1 MNYRMTAHILGQLAL
16 FIAGFMLVPFI
27 IALVNGE
34 NTLLAF
40 GVTIGGL
47 TALGCVSLFSKPKD
61 TSFNARGGCLIVAL
75 AWIGFSVAGCLPFF
89 ISGYIPN
96 FIDAL
101 FETVSGFTTTGA
113 SILTN
118 IEALPDSLLFWRS
131 FTHWIGGMG
140 VLLFV
145 IAILPKGDASIV
157 HVLKAEV
164 PGPQFGKIVSKMN
177 FTARILYAIYIVLTL
192 LEVILLCFGGMT
204 VFDSFIHAF
213 GTAGTGGFSNYSA
226 SVGRFDSLY
235 IDIVITVFMLVFS
248 VNFNLYFLII
258 IGRFKD
264 AIKSEEL
271 RWLLIVFCG
280 ATLMISLSLTL
291 NDVYDTFWQA
301 LRYASFQSA
310 SILSTTGYV
319 TADFATWPVFTQV
332 VLVLLMFIGGC
343 AGSTAGGL
351 KVSRVMILVKNA
363 FRAVKKE
370 ASPRSVVLVKTDKH
384 AVSEELNGGVLAY
397 FVLYVSMMLLS
408 VLLVSAASNQFDFTT
423 NLTAVVTCYNNVGPG
438 LGGVGP
444 TSCFYAYG
452 GFSKII
458 LILDMLM
465 GRLEVLP
472 ILMIFYPKAW
482 RLAK

>member
-1 MNYRMTAHILGQLAL
+1 MNYRMTAYILGQLAL
-16 FIAGFMLVPFI
+16 FIAGFMLIPFI

-61 TSFNARGGCLIVAL
+61 TSFNARGGFLIVAL
-75 AWIGFSVAGCLPFF
+75 AWIGFSVVGCLPFF

-145 IAILPKGDASIV
+145 IAILPKGDVSIV

-213 GTAGTGGFSNYSA
+213 GTAGTGGFSNYAA
-226 SVGRFDSLY
+226 SVGHFDSLY

>member
-61 TSFNARGGCLIVAL
+61 TSFNARGGFLIVAL

-213 GTAGTGGFSNYSA
+213 GTAGTGGFSNYAA

-332 VLVLLMFIGGC
+332 ALVLLMFIGGC

-408 VLLVSAASNQFDFTT
+408 VLLVAAASNQFDFTT

>member
-1 MNYRMTAHILGQLAL
+1 MNYSIIRYIIGWILRFEGIFLL
-16 FIAGFMLVPFI
+16 LPF
-27 IALVNGE
+27 L
-34 NTLLAF
+34 
-40 GVTIGGL
+40 
-47 TALGCVSLFSKPKD
+47 VSLIYREECFYAFPVVSVGCYAVGYLFSFRKPKD
-61 TSFNARGGCLIVAL
+61 TSLYTREGFMSVAL
-75 AWIGFSVAGCLPFF
+75 GWIIMSIAGAIPFV
-89 ISGYIPN
+89 INGDIPN
-96 FIDAL
+96 YVDAL
-101 FETVSGFTTTGA
+101 FETISGLTTTGA
-113 SILTN
+113 SILSDV
-118 IEALPDSLLFWRS
+118 ECLSHSGLFWRS

-213 GTAGTGGFSNYSA
+213 GTAGTGGFSNYAA

-271 RWLLIVFCG
+271 RWLLVVFGG

-408 VLLVSAASNQFDFTT
+408 VLLVAAASNQFDFTT